1 MESVIRKPVQRT
13 GDTPTQPDRGTSPGQ
28 SRPGRIGAGL
38 RYLVLSAHD
47 YRSPRKANIHFIARE
62 LARRGEAR
70 FFSLRYSLLSRR
82 TGDPRLSL
90 DREANRVG
98 TLDGVE
104 CYLWKTPIHPFN
116 TRRPD
121 LRKLEEWMF
130 RGYVMLAS
138 RVLKRWLSEAD
149 VVVFE
154 SGISPVFFDL
164 ARRLNPRA
172 RTIYIASDD
181 LDTIKVAEYVKEA
194 FRRAAPKMDTIRIP
208 SRTLVERIPSRDNLA
223 LVPHGID
230 HKLAGAE
237 APSPYRDAL
246 NAVSVGSMLFDPGF
260 FAEAS
265 HRFPNVHFHIIGCG
279 QPQHPS
285 YGPNVTVYD
294 EMPHEDT
301 VRYIR
306 HADIG
311 IAPYRSE
318 AVPAYLADTSMKL
331 IQYDFFG
338 VPAVCPH
345 AVVGSYASRFGY
357 KPGDGVSVE
366 QAINQALKAPRGA
379 SRQHLNWSEVTDRI
393 LAPADFDD
401 TRISP

>member
-1 MESVIRKPVQRT
+1 
-13 GDTPTQPDRGTSPGQ
+13 
-28 SRPGRIGAGL
+28 
-38 RYLVLSAHD
+38 
-47 YRSPRKANIHFIARE
+47 
-62 LARRGEAR
+62 
-70 FFSLRYSLLSRR
+70 
-82 TGDPRLSL
+82 
-90 DREANRVG
+90 
-98 TLDGVE
+98 
-104 CYLWKTPIHPFN
+104 
-116 TRRPD
+116 
-121 LRKLEEWMF
+121 
-130 RGYVMLAS
+130 
-138 RVLKRWLSEAD
+138 
-149 VVVFE
+149 
-154 SGISPVFFDL
+154 
-164 ARRLNPRA
+164 
-172 RTIYIASDD
+172 
-181 LDTIKVAEYVKEA
+181 
-194 FRRAAPKMDTIRIP
+194 
-208 SRTLVERIPSRDNLA
+208 
-223 LVPHGID
+223 
-230 HKLAGAE
+230 
-237 APSPYRDAL
+237 
-246 NAVSVGSMLFDPGF
+246 MLFDPGF

-279 QPQHPS
+279 QPHHPS

-318 AVPAYLADTSMKL
+318 
-331 IQYDFFG
+331 
-338 VPAVCPH
+338 VCPH